1 MFHLWSFFMGLS
13 LGCFVMSFIV
23 RMFVFTS
30 IKRKDRN
37 SNIQYS
43 LIQIDSSLCLCAGI
57 AILCLGL
64 SLVGNYCF

>member
-13 LGCFVMSFIV
+13 LGGFAMSFIV
-23 RMFVFTS
+23 RWFLFTS
-30 IKRKDRN
+30 IKKEDRT
-37 SNIQYS
+37 SNIQDS
-43 LIQIDSSLCLCAGI
+43 LMQIDFSLCLCAGI